1 MTEFKTQL
9 EEVQNDTRIREYFT
23 QNDSEWTLQTFLTTY
38 IEVDK
43 MMNRNKSE
51 LNKSE
56 INEKL
61 ETLNTVC
68 SSNFKTI
75 EAQYQTLREKMANLQ
90 NGDHLNN
97 ALDRWQATNNISN
110 LNELKTILG
119 SIKTELQTTNESM
132 ICKVDSKLFEL
143 VNSLQVNL
151 NNCIENS
158 GVHGKVT
165 NIEQTLTTLY
175 NNFTHNSSKKGEYA
189 ENILSSRLPETF
201 PEAEIV
207 DTHNE
212 PNSGDFHIVMD
223 NRPKILIESKN
234 FSGNVPKRDIDKF
247 YKDIQMQNCCGILCN
262 TFGGIANKKHFEI
275 DIIDNTNILVF
286 VHNYQFDTTQLQLA
300 ANVIYNT
307 HRLIKEKT
315 EESSVSVSSDF
326 FSALKLEYD
335 NFLRSFQHHLNIIK
349 SSVNSLTDLH
359 FTLVNDFFHRKSS
372 KSNIITPPQFMCDV
386 CNKGFASKWS
396 LKRHVVDNH
405 DDIPVELYTRKPRE
419 KKEKKQEPQVKT
431 DETDTD
437 NSSNDN
443 SQINKRVVV
452 TPVNTTPVSVQLSF

>member
-1 MTEFKTQL
+1 MTDFKTQL
-9 EEVQNDTRIREYFT
+9 EELQNDNFIRDYFA
-23 QNDSEWTLQTFLTTY
+23 QNNSQWTLKTFLTTY

-43 MMNRNKSE
+43 MMNRNQAN

-56 INEKL
+56 ISEKL

-75 EAQYQTLREKMANLQ
+75 EAQYQTLREKMINLQ
-90 NGDHLNN
+90 NSDNLS
-97 ALDRWQATNNISN
+97 AILDRWQASNNVSN
-110 LNELKTILG
+110 LNELKMILG
-119 SIKTELQTTNESM
+119 SIKNELQISNESM
-132 ICKVDSKLFEL
+132 IGKVDSKLFEL

-189 ENILSSRLPETF
+189 ENILSSRLPEAF
-201 PEAEIV
+201 PEAEII

-212 PNSGDFHIVMD
+212 ANSGDFHIIRD
-223 NRPKILIESKN
+223 NHPKILIESKN

-247 YKDIQMQNCCGILCN
+247 YKDIQLQNCCGILCN

-275 DIIDNTNILVF
+275 DIIDTNILIF

-315 EESSVSVSSDF
+315 EESCISLSSDF
-326 FSALKLEYD
+326 FSSLKLEYD

-349 SSVNSLTDLH
+349 TSVNSLNDLH

-372 KSNIITPPQFMCDV
+372 SKATVITPPQFMCEI

-396 LKRHVVDNH
+396 LKRHVIDNH
-405 DDIPVELYTRKPRE
+405 DDIPAELYTRKPRE
-419 KKEKKQEPQVKT
+419 KKEKKKVEPEPDDDPEPVSGTTKT
-431 DETDTD
+431 
-437 NSSNDN
+437 
-443 SQINKRVVV
+443 IA
-452 TPVNTTPVSVQLSF
+452 TPVITTPTTVQLSF

>member
-1 MTEFKTQL
+1 MDFATQI
-9 EEVQNDTRIREYFT
+9 EELHNDNYIRDYFT
-23 QNDSEWTLQTFLTTY
+23 QNDSSLTLRSFLTTY
-38 IEVDK
+38 IQIDK
-43 MMNRNKSE
+43 LINRERND

-56 INEKL
+56 ISEKL
-61 ETLNTVC
+61 EVLSN
-68 SSNFKTI
+68 NFKTI
-75 EAQYQTLREKMANLQ
+75 DAQYQTLREKLVNLQ
-90 NGDHLNN
+90 NSDHVSGI
-97 ALDRWQATNNISN
+97 LDRWQSNNNVTN
-110 LNELKTILG
+110 LNALKDIL
-119 SIKTELQTTNESM
+119 STVKTELLKSNESM
-132 ICKVDSKLFEL
+132 IGKVDSKIFEL

-189 ENILSSRLPETF
+189 ENILSSRLPEAF

-212 PNSGDFHIVMD
+212 TNSGDFHIVMD

-247 YKDIQMQNCCGILCN
+247 YKDIQIQNCCGILCN

-275 DIIDNTNILVF
+275 DIIDNNILVF
-286 VHNYQFDTTQLQLA
+286 VHNYQFDTSQLQLA

-315 EESSVSVSSDF
+315 EESSISLSSDF

-335 NFLRSFQHHLNIIK
+335 NFLRSFHHHLTIIK
-349 SSVNSLTDLH
+349 TSVNSLTDLH

-372 KSNIITPPQFMCDV
+372 KSNVITPPQFMCEV

-396 LKRHVVDNH
+396 LKRHMTDNH
-405 DDIPVELYTRKPRE
+405 DDVPIELYSRKPRE
-419 KKEKKQEPQVKT
+419 KKEKKQKASPKKEEILEE
-431 DETDTD
+431 ETSVT
-437 NSSNDN
+437 SEITEQLASG
-443 SQINKRVVV
+443 SGSTAVPVVV
-452 TPVNTTPVSVQLSF
+452 TATATQLTF